1 MNLVKPSLRLIVVI
15 PNTSGCASIMS
26 VPHVTSRRNYF
37 AKNWSRRDQKIILQK
52 KTGNFV
58 EIPTIRKF

>member
-1 MNLVKPSLRLIVVI
+1 
-15 PNTSGCASIMS
+15 MS

-58 EIPTIRKF
+58 EIPTIRKFWIFFSKRWALHQAEIL